1 MRAGEEYTVCVRRAL
16 LADTPHSYLERS
28 SIQLLAYS
36 LARSLIPVYLWPM
49 PAYRE
54 RFLLNLRGR
63 SIYTSAQFR
72 EAASR
77 ESAALSGRPQR
88 EETRYVNVNVKRGR
102 VAHRAS
108 RLRGIVMVHY
118 NHGGLSFSPPTPSAS
133 CIVSFSFLCSSR
145 TRAIIIDG
153 AENAN
158 FDYFHPETKKLN
170 TRVFIVLGLGKYS
183 VTRSG

>member
-1 MRAGEEYTVCVRRAL
+1 MRQTRLISGHPVFVSREIF
-16 LADTPHSYLERS
+16 HSTARL
-28 SIQLLAYS
+28 
-36 LARSLIPVYLWPM
+36 LARSLIPVYLWPT

-88 EETRYVNVNVKRGR
+88 EETRYVNVKRGR
-102 VAHRAS
+102 VGERRVVYGDSHDTYS
-108 RLRGIVMVHY
+108 D
-118 NHGGLSFSPPTPSAS
+118 GGLSSLPLLPFLPTVPAVPSLVFVRLYLRGL
-133 CIVSFSFLCSSR
+133 IM
-145 TRAIIIDG
+145 DE

-158 FDYFHPETKKLN
+158 FDYPPAKIEKSNARGSSLSAN
-170 TRVFIVLGLGKYS
+170 IP
-183 VTRSG
+183 